1 MRCPICGSKDCCG
14 GEITEKV
21 DRQLN
26 AYKTLV
32 DSLENRISSHRGR
45 QKQYEEAVTTL
56 ASERECNAILIK
68 ALGTESPT
76 TKLTV
81 DTGELPVGISFAS
94 DIAPHS
100 FIFRP
105 QDSQEIMRLDKE
117 GMVFMGQRITDA
129 GEAYEAW
136 TKTMAIMQ
144 GKAE

>member
-1 MRCPICGSKDCCG
+1 MRCPICGSKECCG

-56 ASERECNAILIK
+56 ASERECNAILTK

-81 DTGELPVGISFAS
+81 NAGELPAGIFSSAG
-94 DIAPHS
+94 ITPHT
-100 FIFRP
+100 FVTFGK
-105 QDSQEIMRLDKE
+105 QDNQEIMRLDKD
-117 GMVFMGQRITDA
+117 GMVFMGERITDA
-129 GEAYEAW
+129 GEAYAAW
-136 TKTMAIMQ
+136 MKTMAMMQ
-144 GKAE
+144 GK

>member
-26 AYKTLV
+26 TYKTLV

-45 QKQYEEAVTTL
+45 QKQYEAVTTL
-56 ASERECNAILIK
+56 ASEREYNAILTK

-81 DTGELPVGISFAS
+81 DTGELPVGISSAS

-105 QDSQEIMRLDKE
+105 QDNQEIMRLDKD
-117 GMVFMGQRITDA
+117 GMVFMGERITDA
-129 GEAYEAW
+129 GEAYAAW
-136 TKTMAIMQ
+136 MKTMAMMQ
-144 GKAE
+144 GK